1 MHAMFLLFH
10 NSEAMAPSTMVRG
23 SPGYEPVESTSR
35 AQPLYRRF
43 ALSKGG
49 AHMEVLETTPPV
61 HVCTSGHGEQK
72 RHTDK

>member
-1 MHAMFLLFH
+1 MHAIFLLFH
-10 NSEAMAPSTMVRG
+10 NSEAMAPSTMVRC

-49 AHMEVLETTPPV
+49 AHMEVLETTPPRARV
-61 HVCTSGHGEQK
+61 HIWAWGTKASH
-72 RHTDK
+72 R